1 MLVRYSS
8 RARTVAR
15 DGSVAELLAEISA
28 KELRTWVDQF
38 SVPRHFVYQSKMN
51 RRVAEQIAGLFTEWG
66 YEVSFEGEFYNVV
79 ARPRGLKGR
88 RQIVAAHFDSTS
100 ATPGADD
107 NASAVAAM
115 LGCAKA
121 MAVRTAAN
129 GAMVARAGTAL
140 PVMFVAFN
148 REEDGLLGSQDYV
161 AALGKHERAEIE
173 CAHVLEM
180 VGFCTNTPN
189 SQRMPVNLPIKAPTV
204 GNFLGL
210 LANGDSGA
218 AMNRILQQ
226 AKAQVPDLP
235 TLGLHVRLGLEQHLP
250 VLHRSDH
257 APFWQAGIPSVMW
270 TDTSEFRNPH
280 YHMQSD
286 TPETLNY
293 EFLRRVTQLL
303 TATVLTAK

>member
-1 MLVRYSS
+1 MLVRHSS
-8 RARTVAR
+8 RARSVAR
-15 DGSVAELLAEISA
+15 DGMVMELLAGVSA
-28 KELRTWVDQF
+28 KELRGWVEQF
-38 SVPRHFVYQSKMN
+38 SVPRHFEYQPKMN
-51 RRVAEQIAGLFTEWG
+51 RKVAEQIAGLFTEWG
-66 YEVSFEGEFYNVV
+66 YDVSFEGEFYNVV
-79 ARPRGLKGR
+79 ARPPGLTGR

-115 LGCAKA
+115 LGCAKLA
-121 MAVRTAAN
+121 GANPSGAAPN
-129 GAMVARAGTAL
+129 L
-140 PVMFVAFN
+140 PVVYVAFN
-148 REEDGLLGSQDYV
+148 REEDGLLGSQDFV
-161 AALGKHERAEIE
+161 AALGRRERAEIE

-189 SQRMPVNLPIKAPTV
+189 SQRLPANLPIKAPTV
-204 GNFLGL
+204 GNFLEL

-235 TLGLHVRLGLEQHLP
+235 ALGLHVRLGLEQHLP
-250 VLHRSDH
+250 VLQRSDH

-293 EFLRRVTQLL
+293 DFLRRVTQLL
-303 TATVLTAK
+303 IATVMSAK